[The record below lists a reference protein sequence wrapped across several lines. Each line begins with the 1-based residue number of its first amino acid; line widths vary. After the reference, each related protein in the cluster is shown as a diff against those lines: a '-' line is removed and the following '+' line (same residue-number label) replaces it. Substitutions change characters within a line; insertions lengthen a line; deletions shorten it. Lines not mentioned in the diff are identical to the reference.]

1 MWISPAARVISATK
15 HVQLWLRVERDIP
28 ENGLDRNEAPDS
40 AVDVP
45 CRDGEHE
52 AHVHPCPVYKMH
64 QSDEYLLVRCKSGD
78 TRQWAKR
85 QSRGALQMPSASIL
99 WQTAAFDQA
108 RHIAPVAPISLCRPG
123 RPGKGCRGLFEPS
136 IPAGPSPERPSSLSK
151 SPHRIGS
158 RGPAQNNLSRP
169 VRTTLISMSC
179 PTGGQGPSSFLPTG
193 GQGPSP
199 TGRFRGRAVSFL
211 QVVRDRVPQVGL
223 GAEQFPSLVVFPTW
237 DTGVRHGVGMRRQG
251 LRPHS
256 PSLGFRV

>member
-1 MWISPAARVISATK
+1 MRGPKFTLTSARNSLHLETAVCGLGVGNRVWISPAARVISATK

-64 QSDEYLLVRCKSGD
+64 QSDEYLLVRCKSGA

-85 QSRGALQMPSASIL
+85 QSRGALKMPSASIL

-179 PTGGQGPSSFLPTG
+179 PTGGHGPSSFLPTG

-199 TGRFRGRAVSFL
+199 TGGFRGRAVSFPC
-211 QVVRDRVPQVGL
+211 RVSNL
-223 GAEQFPSLVVFPTW
+223 
-237 DTGVRHGVGMRRQG
+237 GVRVCGMAWG
-251 LRPHS
+251 
-256 PSLGFRV
+256 